1 MKDYQVQ
8 KDSLLV
14 RTPSFTYINSLTEDD
29 LSTFINDR
37 QFLESLYLASA
48 DLYSELEKLEFDP
61 EAIKRNKRLVQKLA
75 KYILRA
81 STRSTPFGKF
91 SSVTLGPNLPNE
103 SEKIVLGELKQK
115 TRLDMDV
122 LCELKELILSKD
134 GVRENLRFTLNS
146 TSYILRGSLRY
157 YEGKIAGFRKKFNI
171 SSVELDEYLKAVY
184 NLCKNTFVDYVEIR
198 ATIQNF
204 GFSVEET
211 DEYINSLISSQ
222 IIVSELEPR
231 IIGGNFLYD
240 LLDILSKKE
249 ALKSTL
255 TIINSSLTRIIRII
269 EDIDRENRP
278 DNISKY
284 KEVETILIELGLDLT
299 KKKLFQVDS
308 YRELESGGLAAKT
321 IEEIEKILP
330 LFCRLSK
337 PIYRGK
343 MQLFARKFF
352 QKFETREVPL
362 LEVLDP
368 ELGIGYHFEN
378 SISDETE
385 CLIEDFL
392 LKKLVDAH
400 INNTYEIALKESD
413 INDFPLH
420 KYAYPSTSTLVVKT
434 LNHDG
439 KDLLIESF
447 GGMSSGNILGRFSH
461 LGSQFKE
468 ELKNIADYEKERN
481 PDLLFCDLS
490 HLPDNRVANILNR
503 DFSLDYEIPFLSNS
517 YKNPEHTIPLDDIMV
532 SVIDDF
538 VYLRSKKIGRF
549 LSPKII
555 SAHNT
560 SYNTLK
566 LYEFLVDV
574 QTQHNNLGAY
584 FYWGKFSKNF
594 EFLPRVVL
602 KNVIIFPAT
611 WNLSTREILGLSND
625 QDVHFLREKY
635 LLPRFIELKENDND
649 LVIDLNN
656 EISIAILKE
665 SIKKMEKVI
674 LREHLLPELNV
685 ISQSNNGIL
694 VPASNQYVL
703 KVENSKIRK
712 IPRNERFSE
721 NGNVKRK
728 FELSSEWLYYKIY
741 MSESNFDTYL
751 VKIVKPIISELRK
764 NGMLEKFFFIKYE
777 DSDTHIR
784 LRICLKSLDEAW
796 KCRYMIAEKLSSEE
810 ILRLSIEEYD
820 REIERYGEH
829 NIESIE
835 NIFYED
841 SLHFLD
847 HKNKDYSD
855 ELNDE
860 LKAVAIRV
868 NTIMDSF
875 AYAWEEKFEFFE
887 RLIHDIGY
895 FGKKENRVNGDLI
908 FRDLGKDLI
917 RSLHLNSEEDRMFSI
932 HSRML
937 KESNAPTVFENLM
950 RSIIHMTVN
959 RYLAKFDRTKEYMI
973 YYLLKKG
980 YTSLIKINNY
990 VV

>member
-1 MKDYQVQ
+1 MKDYQIQ
-8 KDSLLV
+8 KDNLLV
-14 RTPSFTYINSLTEDD
+14 RTPSFTYINSLTDDD
-29 LSTFINDR
+29 LLKFINDG

-48 DLYSELEKLEFDP
+48 DLYSELEKLGFNYEV
-61 EAIKRNKRLVQKLA
+61 IRRNKRLVQKLA

-134 GVRENLRFTLNS
+134 GVKENLRFTLNS
-146 TSYILRGSLRY
+146 TSYVLRGSLRY
-157 YEGKIAGFRKKFNI
+157 YEGKISEFRKKFNI

-184 NLCKNTFVDYVEIR
+184 NLCRNTFVEYVEIR
-198 ATIQNF
+198 ETIRNF
-204 GFSVEET
+204 GFSIEET
-211 DEYINSLISSQ
+211 EEYINSLISSQ
-222 IIVSELEPR
+222 ILVSELEPR
-231 IIGGNFLYD
+231 IIGGNYLYD

-249 ALKSTL
+249 SLKSTL
-255 TIINSSLTRIIRII
+255 TVINSSLARVIRII
-269 EDIDRENRP
+269 EDIDYENKQE
-278 DNISKY
+278 NISKY

-308 YRELESGGLAAKT
+308 YRELESGGLAPKT

-330 LFCRLSK
+330 IFFRLSK

-378 SISDETE
+378 NISDETE
-385 CLIEDFL
+385 CFIEDFL
-392 LKKLVDAH
+392 LKKLVDSH
-400 INNTYEIALKESD
+400 INNKYEIELKESD

-420 KYAYPSTSTLVVKT
+420 KYAYPTTSTLVVKT

-439 KDLLIESF
+439 KNLLIESF
-447 GGMSSGNILGRFSH
+447 GGMSAGNILGRFSH

-611 WNLSTREILGLSND
+611 WKLSTQEILGLSND

-635 LLPRFIELKENDND
+635 LLPQFVELKENDND

-674 LREHLLPELNV
+674 LREHLLPELNI
-685 ISQSNNGIL
+685 ISQSNNGTF

-703 KVENSKIRK
+703 KVENSKVRK

-741 MSESNFDTYL
+741 MSESNFDAYL
-751 VKIVKPIISELRK
+751 IKTVKPIISELRK
-764 NGMLEKFFFIKYE
+764 SGILEKFFFIKYE

-784 LRICLKSLDEAW
+784 LRICLKSLDEVW
-796 KCRYMIAEKLSSEE
+796 KWRYKIAEKLSGEE

-820 REIERYGEH
+820 REIERYGEN

-847 HKNKDYSD
+847 SKSYDCND

-860 LKAVAIRV
+860 LRAVSIRL
-868 NTIMDSF
+868 NTILDSF
-875 AYAWEEKFEFFE
+875 DYALEEKFEFFD
-887 RLIHDIGY
+887 RLTNDIGY

-908 FRDLGKDLI
+908 FRELGKDLI
-917 RSLHLNSEEDRMFSI
+917 RSLHLNSDEERMPSI
-932 HSRML
+932 HAGIL
-937 KESNAPTVFENLM
+937 KESNSSIVFENLM
-950 RSIIHMTVN
+950 RSILHMTVN